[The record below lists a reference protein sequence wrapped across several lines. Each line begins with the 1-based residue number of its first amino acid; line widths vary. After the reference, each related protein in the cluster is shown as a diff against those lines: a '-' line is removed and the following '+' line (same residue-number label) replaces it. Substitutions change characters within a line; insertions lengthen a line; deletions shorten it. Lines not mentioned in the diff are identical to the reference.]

1 MAKNMR
7 LFSSKK
13 NEKRIVAFVDYEHW
27 YISLDTLYNHK
38 RPDLASWFAD
48 LGERGRLVDAI
59 FFGDF
64 SKGGMKSEISRIR
77 LFTNKIID
85 TCNPNPKANKDFT
98 DFILLDNIYQRAMSS
113 DDVDMF
119 VIFSGDGH
127 FSSVAA
133 FLKTNLGKEV
143 GIYGIGGATS
153 RQLRDTGDWYVEI
166 PDGLS
171 KTWLISQLALRT
183 LKRMERDRMTL
194 LTEEAL
200 IATVAEEQKMSSS
213 DVKTAISALEKKNI
227 IRKDSIIVNGTVTRT
242 LKADWAAA
250 ASEGYKIEK

>member
-1 MAKNMR
+1 MIGNRR
-7 LFSSKK
+7 LFSKK
-13 NEKRIVAFVDYEHW
+13 EKRIVAFVDYEHW
-27 YISLDTLYNHK
+27 FISLDTLYNHQK
-38 RPDLASWFAD
+38 PDLASWFAD

-85 TCNPNPKANKDFT
+85 TCNPNPKSNKDFT

-113 DDVDMF
+113 EDIDMF

-143 GIYGIGGATS
+143 GIYGVGKATS
-153 RQLRDTGDWYVEI
+153 RQLRDTGDWYVDI
-166 PDGLS
+166 PNGLT
-171 KTWLISQLALRT
+171 KARLISQLVLRT
-183 LKRMERDRMTL
+183 VKRMEKDRMSL
-194 LTEEAL
+194 ITEEAV
-200 IATVAEEQKMSSS
+200 ICTVADEQKMSIP
-213 DVKTAISALEKKNI
+213 DVREAVSLLEKDGILRPNN
-227 IRKDSIIVNGTVTRT
+227 IIVNGSVSRT
-242 LKADWAAA
+242 LNADWTLAAD
-250 ASEGYKIEK
+250 EGYKLEK

>member
-1 MAKNMR
+1 MIGNKR
-7 LFSSKK
+7 LFSKR
-13 NEKRIVAFVDYEHW
+13 EKRIVAFVDYEHW
-27 YISLDTLYNHK
+27 FISMDTLYNRQK
-38 RPDLASWFAD
+38 PDLAAWFAD
-48 LGERGRLVDAI
+48 LGERGRVVDAI

-64 SKGGMKSEISRIR
+64 SKGGMKNEISRIR

-85 TCNPNPKANKDFT
+85 TCNPNPKSNKDFT
-98 DFILLDNIYQRAMSS
+98 DFIILDNIYQRAMSS

-166 PDGLS
+166 PNGLT
-171 KTWLISQLALRT
+171 KPWLISQLALRT
-183 LKRMERDRMTL
+183 IKHMEKDRMAL
-194 LTEEAL
+194 ITEESL
-200 IATVAEEQKMSSS
+200 ITTVAREQKMDVG
-213 DVKTAISALEKKNI
+213 DVKDAVRLLEKKNI
-227 IRKDSIIVNGTVTRT
+227 LRIDNIIINGLVNRT
-242 LKADWAAA
+242 SKADYALAAA
-250 ASEGYKIEK
+250 EGYKLEK